1 MILLIVPL
9 FSKLMTTRIKYLFA
23 LTIAVVLVVGL
34 QVYIAKQTPPN
45 FYDLSSIVQ
54 RDIEGVGIKDFAFR
68 SGIHSV
74 QFLDWKNNVTDP
86 VTVSVEGDVSLDIA
100 SATEEKVFL
109 TIADETGCRNQIVI
123 FDRDQRTVHETS
135 LGTCAVFL
143 DQDGMIGFQNGMIS
157 FYTFDA
163 LDQPLTSTLLNER
176 EVLFIDHSVH
186 DVIQH
191 RFAFF
196 AGEDGPSGHVNL
208 YVWNYQDDD
217 LLLID
222 FGSFIPSAETAI
234 RFSDEFTD
242 VLILSEIVSQTIE
255 TSLKVP

>member
-1 MILLIVPL
+1 
-9 FSKLMTTRIKYLFA
+9 MTTRINYFFA

-45 FYDLSSIVQ
+45 FYDLSSISQ
-54 RDIEGVGIKDFAFR
+54 RDIEGVEIKDFAFR

-86 VTVSVEGDVSLDIA
+86 LTVPVEGDVSLDIA

-109 TIADETGCRNQIVI
+109 SIADETGCRSQIII
-123 FDRDQRTVHETS
+123 FDRNQRTAYEAS
-135 LGTCAVFL
+135 LGTCVIFL

-163 LDQPLTSTLLNER
+163 LDQPFTSTLLNER

-191 RFAFF
+191 SFAFF

-208 YVWNYQDDD
+208 YVWNYQEDD

-222 FGSFIPSAETAI
+222 LGSFIPSAETTI

-242 VLILSEIVSQTIE
+242 VLILSEVESQTTD
-255 TSLKVP
+255 TSLEIR